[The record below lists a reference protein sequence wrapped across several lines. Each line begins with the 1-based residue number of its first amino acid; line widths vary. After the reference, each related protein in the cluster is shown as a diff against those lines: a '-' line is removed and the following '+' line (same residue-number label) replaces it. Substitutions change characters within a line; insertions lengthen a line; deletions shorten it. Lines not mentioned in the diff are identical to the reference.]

1 MSAHHGTVLEGI
13 CLSVIAVVVVAV
25 VATPLRRKG
34 RGGRLIPTM
43 VQMRAK

>member
-13 CLSVIAVVVVAV
+13 CLSVIAVVVAV